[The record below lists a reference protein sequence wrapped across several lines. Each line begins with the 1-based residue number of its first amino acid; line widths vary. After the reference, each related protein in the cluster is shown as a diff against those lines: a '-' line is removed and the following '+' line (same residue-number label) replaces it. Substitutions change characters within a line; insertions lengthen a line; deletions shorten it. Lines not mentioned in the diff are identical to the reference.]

1 VKAGTIGNYYARV
14 AKLLWRNSKRFGTEQ
29 LLGLAIALAILF
41 GQFRI
46 GDFSGKPLRPEIS
59 AIGRP
64 YLILLA
70 VFLLYQCVKAM
81 PELDKE
87 LQSETDSERHQRSH
101 AEQQFDE
108 ARQAHQRDHERWQR
122 QLDHER
128 LMANGPALSL
138 AYSIDGINP
147 HRPKPFVLTNTG
159 MRPAYNVRIDP
170 LEIEG
175 HIVMFDLVD
184 QINTPGQAELMPNV
198 EDGSPVFRHDFVRV
212 LEDAYAQREQ
222 LAYRDHPGFLN
233 LPFQPIEITVD
244 ITYDNDL
251 GQRFKTICQ
260 LNYIRFHQTVQ
271 VAYIRREILP
281 NPTA

>member
-1 VKAGTIGNYYARV
+1 MIGSYYARV
-14 AKLLWRNSKRFGTEQ
+14 AKRLWLNSRRFGAEQ
-29 LLGLAIALAILF
+29 LLGLGIALAILF

-46 GDFSGKPLRPEIS
+46 GDFSGKPLQPEIG

-64 YLILLA
+64 YLILL
-70 VFLLYQCVKAM
+70 VGFVLYQCVKAM
-81 PELDKE
+81 AELDE
-87 LQSETDSERHQRSH
+87 ERQTHQR
-101 AEQQFDE
+101 E
-108 ARQAHQRDHERWQR
+108 RDRWQR

-138 AYSIDGINP
+138 DYSIDDINP

-175 HIVMFDLVD
+175 HIVTFDQVP
-184 QINTPGQAELMPNV
+184 QINTPGQAEAMPNV

-212 LEDAYAQREQ
+212 LEDAYTQREQ
-222 LAYRDHPGFLN
+222 MAYREDPRFLN
-233 LPFQPIEITVD
+233 LPFQPIEITVR

-260 LNYIRFHQTVQ
+260 LNYIQFHKTVQ
-271 VAYIRREILP
+271 VVYIRREILP
-281 NPTA
+281 APTA